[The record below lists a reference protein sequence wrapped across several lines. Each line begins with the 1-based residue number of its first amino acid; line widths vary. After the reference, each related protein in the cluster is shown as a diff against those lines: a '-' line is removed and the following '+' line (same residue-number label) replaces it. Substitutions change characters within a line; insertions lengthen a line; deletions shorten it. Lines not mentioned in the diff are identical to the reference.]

1 MRLFPSRMTQGARP
15 GPPPCLFKDHKA
27 RVFPGLVGEEEEEGW
42 RFEPYHV
49 QLLMS
54 TCWSRQSWL
63 QTEDSPPFA
72 GVMVERTKCVL
83 GFYCAALHITACH
96 LFLRASSPHSAAIW
110 DISMEIFALLS

>member
-49 QLLMS
+49 PLLMS
-54 TCWSRQSWL
+54 TL
-63 QTEDSPPFA
+63 LEQTVLAANRGLSSICRGDGREGKMCFGVLLCCFAHHSLSPLPESLFSPQ
-72 GVMVERTKCVL
+72 C
-83 GFYCAALHITACH
+83 CH
-96 LFLRASSPHSAAIW
+96 LGH
-110 DISMEIFALLS
+110 